1 MLYGGKNSDSLTY
14 LRYVKYMKMAS
25 FSVNVKPESLPP
37 TEQAGMFNIYYYTFN
52 SMNGTNSWKVFSTQK
67 IGCGD

>member
-1 MLYGGKNSDSLTY
+1 
-14 LRYVKYMKMAS
+14 MAS

-37 TEQAGMFNIYYYTFN
+37 TEQAAMFNIYYYTFN